1 MGVFGLS
8 EYFVAKYAAEEDP
21 TSSPEGTEEGLEL
34 APELQA
40 FRGHDRSFGVPINR
54 DTTRI
59 LKDNLIKIYDKINAT
74 ITQLPFYK
82 MVNDQL
88 KGHPYLEEFNGMI
101 NNLVVHI
108 EKSNLKECF
117 SYSARMIN
125 ELNKL
130 RDDVA
135 SNMKPREKAVELD
148 EMIRRIQDHIW
159 KESKRIL
166 NIHNLRGVLI
176 NMPELQG
183 IMDTVV
189 PTWDFG
195 PGKNPAK
202 GLLSKTPRNVEKPR
216 DLRRRLLEEI
226 KKEDPSF
233 QMPKR
238 RTKKDEY

>member
-8 EYFVAKYAAEEDP
+8 EYFVVKYAAEDP
-21 TSSPEGTEEGLEL
+21 TGLPDEGVEGKLEL
-34 APELQA
+34 DPELKA
-40 FRGHDRSFGVPINR
+40 FRGHDRSFGVPINK
-54 DTTRI
+54 DTVRI
-59 LKDNLIKIYDKINAT
+59 LKDNLIRVYDKINAS
-74 ITQLPFYK
+74 ITQLPFYQ

-117 SYSARMIN
+117 SYSTRMIAA
-125 ELNKL
+125 LNAL

-135 SNMKPREKAVELD
+135 ANMKPRTKSVELD
-148 EMIRRIQDHIW
+148 EMIRRVQDHIW

-166 NIHNLRGVLI
+166 NIHNLRGTLI
-176 NMPELQG
+176 KMPELEG
-183 IMDTVV
+183 IIDKVV

-202 GLLSKTPRNVEKPR
+202 GLLSKTPLNVEKPR
-216 DLRRRLLEEI
+216 DLRKRLLEEI